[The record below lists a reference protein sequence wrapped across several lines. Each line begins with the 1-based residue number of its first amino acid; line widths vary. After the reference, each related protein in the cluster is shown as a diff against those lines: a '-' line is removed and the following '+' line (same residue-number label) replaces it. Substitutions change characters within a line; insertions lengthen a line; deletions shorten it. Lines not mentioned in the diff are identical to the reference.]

1 MEQKMTVQE
10 FWKSS
15 GLGDLSLV
23 HNESFLMA
31 TLEALEIHEEENQV
45 LLSIAPLRVIP
56 KKDLYLAEQILTKL
70 GGFSKVTIKTRYTP
84 EQFSPAYFPEIVH
97 ILRRKNIL
105 VNGFF
110 DHAKIEYFDTVV
122 HIHLT
127 HGGYSIFNKNGQCER
142 TITKIIEE
150 EFGIAPVVIFEG
162 VLEVDADSKIVKE
175 QQKHIEAQN
184 EAMQIENRVPPV
196 ETPPWEEEPI
206 IAPKKETEKPKARA
220 MSTFSE
226 SSDIILGKTISQR
239 PTPIHQI
246 HGEEGEVT
254 VEGDIFHVEKRTTRD
269 EKNNIYAIYITDY
282 TDSTILKVIQKV
294 EKCEALDT
302 LKPGISV
309 RVNGLASYDKYD
321 REINIRPKNLIK
333 MKKKKPVDKAEKKR
347 VELHMH
353 TNMSSMD
360 GINRASDLVRRAYE
374 WGHPAVAITDHG
386 VAQAFPEI
394 MNTVESIRKESPD
407 FKAIYGIEAYF
418 VSDLL
423 NIVSGDFTGGL
434 WDEMI
439 VFDLETTGLSN
450 IEDRITE
457 IGAVRIRG
465 GEVVDEFDI
474 FVNPERPIP
483 AKIIQLTGITDEMV
497 EDAPYEKEALEQF
510 YQYIGNHKA
519 LLIAHNGS
527 FDMGFLREAAKRS
540 GLPFEFTLLDTL
552 PLARFLLPEI
562 SRHKLNLL
570 AKHLNVGE
578 FNHHRANDDSR
589 VLAKIYHKLAQKME
603 DEYGV
608 HQIEDINGGLIRGG
622 DGAEAVKKMETYHM
636 ILLVKNQVG
645 LKNLYQLISKSH
657 LEYFHK
663 KPRIPRSELDLHRE
677 GLIIGSACIGGE
689 LGKAVLDKK
698 SFGDLLEIAKYYDYL
713 EIQPKENNRF
723 LVREGKLRDE
733 YALEE
738 MNKTILKIGQKLEKP
753 VVATSDA
760 HFLDERDGIFRKIL
774 LAPMYR
780 DVETMPDLHFRST
793 EEMLEEFSYLG
804 ANIAEEVV
812 VKNTQAIA
820 DQVEY
825 VRPIPLGTYTPSIKG
840 AEEDLTRITWEK
852 AKSMYGENPPEV
864 VANRLSKELEAIIK
878 HGFAVLYIIAQKL
891 VWKSESDGYLVGSR
905 GSVGSS
911 FVATMAGI
919 SEVNP
924 LPPHYVCPKCKKSEF
939 FTDGSVGSGF
949 DLPDKDCPKCHIP
962 YHRDGH
968 DIPFETFLGFN
979 GDKAPDID
987 LNFSGEYQSR
997 AHKYTEELFGSDHV
1011 FKAGTISTVA
1021 EKTAFGFVKN
1031 YLESRGVVVHKAEEE
1046 RLKLGCTGIKRTTG
1060 QHPGGMVVIPSE
1072 YEVCDFTPV
1081 QHPAD
1086 DVNSDIVTTHFDFH
1100 SLHDTILK
1108 LDNLGHDVPTL
1119 YKHLEDMTRIPAND
1133 VPMSDEGV
1141 MSLFTSTAAL
1151 EVSAEDIGC
1160 KTGTLGLPEMGT
1172 PFVRQMLEEAKP
1184 TKFSDL
1190 LQISGLSHG
1199 TDVWLGNAQELIHD
1213 GTCTISD
1220 VIGTRDSIMTY
1231 LIHKGMDSSLAFKI
1245 MEITRKGKAMKEL
1258 TPEMI
1263 AEMKAHNVPDWYVES
1278 CKKIKYMFPKAHATA
1293 YVMSAIRLGWYKI
1306 NKKLEFYAAILT
1318 VRGED
1323 FDAISAAEGKSAV
1336 KVKMMEME
1344 AQAERLKRENKK
1356 PTAKEVEQ
1364 YNTLQLISEAL
1375 CRGVEFLP
1383 VDLYKST
1390 AATYQVE
1397 DGKIRMPFTAL
1408 KGLGVAAAQNLEVAK
1423 SKGEYLSVQD
1433 VVERSGIS
1441 KTVVE
1446 MLTQCGAL
1454 AGLPQ
1459 TQQVSFF

>member
-1 MEQKMTVQE
+1 MTLGE
-10 FWKSS
+10 FWSS
-15 GLGDLSLV
+15 AGLGDGELIQNPALFQSIVEKLELS
-23 HNESFLMA
+23 
-31 TLEALEIHEEENQV
+31 EEENQV
-45 LLSIAPLRVIP
+45 SITISPTELLP
-56 KKDLYLAEQILTKL
+56 KKDLYLAEQVLMKA
-70 GGFSKVTIKTRYTP
+70 GDFSSVELIPRYQP
-84 EQFSPAYFPEIVH
+84 EQFSPTYFPEIVH
-97 ILRRKNIL
+97 MLRRKNVL

-110 DHAKIEYFDTVV
+110 DAATIEQVEETVS
-122 HIHLT
+122 IHLT
-127 HGGYSIFNKNGQCER
+127 HGGYSIFNQNGQCER
-142 TITKIIEE
+142 MISSLIKE
-150 EFGIAPVVIFEG
+150 EFGLQYTVVFEG
-162 VLEVDADSKIVKE
+162 VLEVNQESAVVKE
-175 QQKHIEAQN
+175 QQQ
-184 EAMQIENRVPPV
+184 QILKDMPSEPV
-196 ETPPWEEEPI
+196 VYSEEIPPWEEESVKPQTL
-206 IAPKKETEKPKARA
+206 PKKKNTASGKKVL
-220 MSTFSE
+220 
-226 SSDIILGKTISQR
+226 SDSGKIGDILMGKQVQGR
-239 PTPIHQI
+239 PTPIHEI
-246 HGEEGEVT
+246 HGEEGDVC
-254 VEGDIFHVEKRTTRD
+254 VEGDVFHVEKRTTRD
-269 EKNNIYAIYITDY
+269 EKNDIFSIYITDY
-282 TDSTILKVIQKV
+282 TDSTILKVIQRV
-294 EKCEALDT
+294 EKSEALDA
-302 LKPGISV
+302 LKPGMRV
-309 RVNGLASYDKYD
+309 RVSGIASYDKYD
-321 REINIRPKNLIK
+321 REINIRPKNL
-333 MKKKKPVDKAEKKR
+333 MKIERQKPIDRAPEKR

-353 TNMSSMD
+353 STMSAMD
-360 GINRASDLVRRAYE
+360 AVNKASDMVKRAYE

-386 VAQAFPEI
+386 VAQAFPEV

-407 FKAIYGIEAYF
+407 FKAIYGLEAYF
-418 VSDLL
+418 VSDVLG
-423 NIVSGDFTGGL
+423 IVSGDFTGSL

-465 GEVVDEFDI
+465 GEIVDEFDI
-474 FVNPERPIP
+474 FVNPRRPIP

-497 EDAPYEKEALEQF
+497 ADAPDEKEALEQF
-510 YQYIGNHKA
+510 YEYIGNPNA

-527 FDMGFLREAAKRS
+527 FDMGFLREASKRS
-540 GLPFEFTLLDTL
+540 ELPCEYSLLDTL
-552 PLARFLLPEI
+552 PLARFLLPEMG
-562 SRHKLNLL
+562 RHKLNLL
-570 AKHLNVGE
+570 AKHLQVGE
-578 FNHHRANDDSR
+578 FNHHRASDDSS
-589 VLAKIYHKLAQKME
+589 VLAKIYHKLAVKME
-603 DEYGV
+603 EEYHV
-608 HQIEDINGGLIRGG
+608 HRIEEINSGLIRGG
-622 DGAEAVKKMETYHM
+622 DGAEAVKKMETSHM
-636 ILLVKNQVG
+636 ILLVENQVG
-645 LKNLYQLISKSH
+645 LKNLYQLISMAH

-663 KPRIPRSELDLHRE
+663 KPRIPRSELDAHRE
-677 GLIIGSACIGGE
+677 GLIVGSACIAGE
-689 LGKAVLDKK
+689 LGKAILDKK
-698 SFGDLLEIAKYYDYL
+698 PFGTLLEIAEYYDYL

-723 LVREGKLRDE
+723 LVREGKVRDE
-733 YALEE
+733 YELEE
-738 MNKTILKIGQKLEKP
+738 MNKTILKLGKRLGKP

-780 DVETMPDLHFRST
+780 DVETLPDLHLKST
-793 EEMLEEFSYLG
+793 DEMLEEFAYLG
-804 ANIAEEVV
+804 GETAYEVV

-820 DQVEY
+820 DRVEY
-825 VRPIPLGTYTPSIKG
+825 VRPIPLGTYTPSLEG
-840 AEEDLTRITWEK
+840 AEDDLTTITWAK
-852 AKSMYGENPPEV
+852 AREVYGENTPDV
-864 VANRLSKELEAIIK
+864 VTDRLSKELGAIIK
-878 HGFAVLYIIAQKL
+878 HGFAVLYMIAQKL
-891 VWKSESDGYLVGSR
+891 VFKSESDGYLVGSR

-924 LPPHYVCPKCKKSEF
+924 LPPHYVCPNCKHSEF

-949 DLPDKDCPKCHIP
+949 DLPEKNCSECGAT

-987 LNFSGEYQSR
+987 LNFSGEYQAR
-997 AHKYTEELFGSDHV
+997 AHKYTEELFGADHV

-1021 EKTAFGFVKN
+1021 EKTAFGFVRN
-1031 YLESRGVVVHKAEEE
+1031 YLEDRGVVVHKAEEE

-1119 YKHLEDMTRIPAND
+1119 YKHLEDKTGIHPND
-1133 VPMSDEGV
+1133 VPMSDPEV
-1141 MSLFTSTAAL
+1141 MSLFTSTQAL
-1151 EVSAEDIGC
+1151 GITPEEIGC
-1160 KTGTLGLPEMGT
+1160 QTGTLGLPEMGT

-1184 TKFSDL
+1184 QKFSDL

-1213 GTCTISD
+1213 GICTISD

-1231 LIHKGMDSSLAFKI
+1231 LIHKDMDPSLAFKI

-1258 TPEMI
+1258 TPEMV

-1278 CKKIKYMFPKAHATA
+1278 CRKIKYMFPKAHATA

-1306 NKKLEFYAAILT
+1306 NYKLEFYATMLT

-1323 FDAISAAEGKSAV
+1323 FDAISAAEGRGAV
-1336 KVKMMEME
+1336 KIKMMEYE
-1344 AQAERLKRENKK
+1344 AQVDRLKRENKK

-1383 VDLYKST
+1383 VDLYKSS
-1390 AATYQVE
+1390 ATIFKVE

-1408 KGLGVAAAQNLEVAK
+1408 KGLGVAAAQNLEMAK
-1423 SKGEYLSVQD
+1423 EDGAYLSIQD

-1446 MLTQCGAL
+1446 MLGQCGAL
-1454 AGLPQ
+1454 QGLPE